1 MDHLADKI
9 NPVKQ
14 TNIRAIGLIV
24 LIAILIIAYVLRPC
38 VLGFKAADQINL
50 PTMFGSLILIALFV
64 ERSIEMF
71 LSVWR
76 SQGADNLD
84 RMIEKSR
91 RDVELKQKE
100 LEKLPDNV
108 SNSKGEEANNNLSA
122 ARESLDNVE
131 DKRVAYRVDSRFIAL
146 WAGLLIGIF
155 VSLVGVRVLGN
166 IVEFKCEKDFQEGLF
181 TVVDILLTGSM
192 LAGGSESINR
202 LMKVYNNVMS
212 ATSERAKGKG
222 QKDQDESQ

>member
-1 MDHLADKI
+1 MDHFAEKI

-14 TNIRAIGLIV
+14 RDIRVIGLI
-24 LIAILIIAYVLRPC
+24 ILIIVLAIAYILKPC
-38 VLGFKAADQINL
+38 ILGFKEADEINL
-50 PTMFGSLILIALFV
+50 PTMFGSLLLISLFV

-84 RMIEKSR
+84 RLLKKR
-91 RDVELKQKE
+91 RTNVELKEKEVEKFSSDSDKQE
-100 LEKLPDNV
+100 LEKAIKDL
-108 SNSKGEEANNNLSA
+108 SEARN
-122 ARESLDNVE
+122 SLDDAE
-131 DKRVAYRVDSRFIAL
+131 DKRIAYRIDSRFIAL
-146 WAGLLIGIF
+146 WVGLLIGIF

-166 IVEFKCEKDFQEGLF
+166 IVDFKCDKDFQSGLF

-202 LMKVYNNVMS
+202 LMKVYNSVMD
-212 ATSERAKGKG
+212 ATSEKAKRKRETG
-222 QKDQDESQ
+222 QDDN